1 MISLNNMLLTIQ
13 IRNDHGL
20 YLCFRDKI
28 NVDKENNM
36 HSSFVQE
43 LGDSKIDVKI
53 NIEKK
58 TGYNDVIILIDDCPN
73 LLDKFKSI
81 INIFISLSNK

>member
-1 MISLNNMLLTIQ
+1 MLLTIQ
-13 IRNDHGL
+13 IKYDHSLYSL
-20 YLCFRDKI
+20 YLSFRDKI

-36 HSSFVQE
+36 HSSFIEE
-43 LGDSKIDVKI
+43 LGNSKLDVKI

-58 TGYNDVIILIDDCPN
+58 TGYNNVIILIDDCPN
-73 LLDKFKSI
+73 LLDKFRSI